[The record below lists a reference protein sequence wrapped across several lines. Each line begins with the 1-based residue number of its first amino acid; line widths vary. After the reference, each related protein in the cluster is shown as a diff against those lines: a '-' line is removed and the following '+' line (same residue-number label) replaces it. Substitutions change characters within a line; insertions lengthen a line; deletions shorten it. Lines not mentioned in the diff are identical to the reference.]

1 MQMNKSIINIIL
13 KFLNLSEDFLHK
25 SIFCI
30 DLDDKDNSYY
40 FKNNSKNLDQSIF
53 FNPKEKNINT
63 FDLNKKYFDF
73 IFVYNKNHD
82 LNHKSLKKAF
92 LHLKKYCKRG
102 TKLFVLIRN
111 NRNLKSYLIN
121 NLLIRKS
128 FLIKTNIYCHS
139 SYLVYDYFY
148 YFYPKRLYNK
158 RTNIFIEFIYEIVNF
173 IDLQRFKFFSSN
185 LIIKYI
191 YVP

>member
-63 FDLNKKYFDF
+63 
-73 IFVYNKNHD
+73 
-82 LNHKSLKKAF
+82 
-92 LHLKKYCKRG
+92 
-102 TKLFVLIRN
+102 
-111 NRNLKSYLIN
+111 
-121 NLLIRKS
+121 
-128 FLIKTNIYCHS
+128 
-139 SYLVYDYFY
+139 
-148 YFYPKRLYNK
+148 
-158 RTNIFIEFIYEIVNF
+158 
-173 IDLQRFKFFSSN
+173 
-185 LIIKYI
+185 
-191 YVP
+191 